1 MRKKKYTKPVGVLL
15 SEDVFQILVE
25 ITDELEVTLSEYIR
39 DLVEKD
45 LTKNI
50 ETTGRN

>member
-1 MRKKKYTKPVGVLL
+1 MRKKKYTKAVGVLL
-15 SEDVFQILVE
+15 SEDVFEILVE

-45 LTKNI
+45 LTDKI
-50 ETTGRN
+50 KTTGRN